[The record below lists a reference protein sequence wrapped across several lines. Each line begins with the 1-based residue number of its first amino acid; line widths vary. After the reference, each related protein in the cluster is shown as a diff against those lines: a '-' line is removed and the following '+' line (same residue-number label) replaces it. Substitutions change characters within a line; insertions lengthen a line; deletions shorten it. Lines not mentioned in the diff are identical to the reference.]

1 MLHLLD
7 HNALTAYIDGGS
19 ASLFFQALIAG
30 ILATG
35 FMMKNQ
41 LAMVWQKVRSAFN
54 KKDPSIK

>member
-41 LAMVWQKVRSAFN
+41 LAMVWQRVRSVFS
-54 KKDPSIK
+54 KKSPGSE